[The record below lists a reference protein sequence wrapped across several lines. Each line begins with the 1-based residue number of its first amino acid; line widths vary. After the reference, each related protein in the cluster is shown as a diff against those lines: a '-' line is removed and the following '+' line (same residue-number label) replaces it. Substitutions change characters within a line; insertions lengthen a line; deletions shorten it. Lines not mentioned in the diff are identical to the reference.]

1 MKNKIVN
8 FLIHIMWIIVYTSL
22 FTIASISYG
31 RFLNYLAEKY
41 DETYFTNGKDKSDAL
56 LILEI
61 CIELGANSVGVY
73 IFKKII
79 NFLINKVFNLKT
91 SPDEI
96 AAIIVSPV
104 IFSQQP
110 KLMEKISNLYNNL

>member
-1 MKNKIVN
+1 
-8 FLIHIMWIIVYTSL
+8 MWIIVYTSL
-22 FTIASISYG
+22 FAIASISYG

-41 DETYFTNGKDKSDAL
+41 DEKYFTDGKEKSDAL
-56 LILEI
+56 LIFEI

-79 NFLINKVFNLKT
+79 NFVINKVFNLKT

-110 KLMEKISNLYNNL
+110 KLMEKISNLYNTLEFSQ